1 MLKIWNCRRS
11 SIAVICIL
19 VLGGLGYLKGMDVSM
34 SIATIAIGVAGANAF
49 EKKGNT
55 KDAE

>member
-19 VLGGLGYLKGMDVSM
+19 VLGILGYFKAMDVSM
-34 SIATIAIGVAGANAF
+34 AISTIAIGVAGANAY
-49 EKKGNT
+49 EGKKVQSN
-55 KDAE
+55 E